1 MLTQEELLAKVRLLL
16 EREGRIYEKITRV
29 FARPARE
36 GETVKTVTADGP
48 ETVNIA
54 EAGDWL
60 VRNQTEAGEAYLL
73 PAEKFAQRY
82 QYLRPAEDDWAE
94 YQATGRI
101 RALELTPEWL
111 QAWQLP
117 TEFAFIA
124 AWGSSM
130 IARQGDFLACP
141 EDFSEVY
148 RIARAEFE
156 QTYKPC

>member
-1 MLTQEELLAKVRLLL
+1 MLTQEEMLAKVRPLL
-16 EREGRIYEKITRV
+16 EREGRVYEKTARV
-29 FARPARE
+29 FARPAGE
-36 GETVKTVTADGP
+36 GEVVSTITSDGL

-54 EAGDWL
+54 HAGDWL

-73 PAEKFAQRY
+73 SAEKFAQRY
-82 QYLRPAEDDWAE
+82 RYLRPDEDDWSE
-94 YQATGRI
+94 YQAMGRI
-101 RALELTPEWL
+101 RALELTPERL

-117 TEFAFIA
+117 AEFTFIA
-124 AWGSSM
+124 AWGSPM

-148 RIARAEFE
+148 RIARSEFE

>member
-1 MLTQEELLAKVRLLL
+1 MLTQKELLTRVRPLL
-16 EREGRIYEKITRV
+16 ERKGRTYEKTTHV

-36 GETVKTVTADGP
+36 GEAVSTITADGL
-48 ETVNIA
+48 ETVNVA
-54 EAGDWL
+54 GAGDWL

-82 QYLRPAEDDWAE
+82 HYLRPAEGDWAE

-101 RALELTPEWL
+101 RALELTPKCL
-111 QAWQLP
+111 RTWQLP
-117 TEFAFIA
+117 AEFTFIA
-124 AWGSSM
+124 AWGSPM

-141 EDFSEVY
+141 EDLSEVY

-156 QTYKPC
+156 QTYRPC